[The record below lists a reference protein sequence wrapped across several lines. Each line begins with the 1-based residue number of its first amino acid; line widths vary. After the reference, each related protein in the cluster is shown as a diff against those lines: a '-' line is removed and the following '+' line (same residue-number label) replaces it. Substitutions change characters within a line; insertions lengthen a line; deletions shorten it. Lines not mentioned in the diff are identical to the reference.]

1 MICAR
6 VWVGSLISY
15 SYAKSLRAS
24 WLRFRGVSRAGL
36 PTGSGWIKGGVHRKG
51 SEFEGSWLTGRRW
64 GPLISWSHRIQ
75 PVVFSVDGG
84 ADDNVLPSLGCL
96 LVFRFPD

>member
-36 PTGSGWIKGGVHRKG
+36 PTGSGWIKEKPVSLKEAGLQ
-51 SEFEGSWLTGRRW
+51 EG
-64 GPLISWSHRIQ
+64 
-75 PVVFSVDGG
+75 DGG
-84 ADDNVLPSLGCL
+84 H
-96 LVFRFPD
+96 